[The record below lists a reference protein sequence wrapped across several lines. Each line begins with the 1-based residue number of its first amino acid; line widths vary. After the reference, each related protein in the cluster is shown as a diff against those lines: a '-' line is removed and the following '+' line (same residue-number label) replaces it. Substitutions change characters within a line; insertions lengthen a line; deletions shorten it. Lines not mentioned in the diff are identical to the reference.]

1 MSGGGLGGCI
11 IALVANKE
19 KAVSLVDLLR
29 EKGAVNTW
37 IESL

>member
-1 MSGGGLGGCI
+1 MSGGGQVAALSP
-11 IALVANKE
+11 LVASKE
-19 KAVSLVDLLR
+19 KAVSLADLLR